1 MAEILLGNIKGPKGD
16 KGEKGDT
23 GQGFKVLDYYATLEE
38 LSSAITNPSAGDAYG
53 VGSDIPYDIY
63 IYSPSNGWVNNGPLQ
78 GAKGDTGEQG
88 PQGEQGEKGDAGTD
102 GKNATITGLYATVD
116 STIGTPRV
124 TVSTGGTETEKTFS
138 FAFSGIKGEQGER
151 GEKGEKG
158 DVGECTVDQ
167 TYNSESE
174 NAQSGKA
181 LEPKF
186 NGIWSVLNQHTSEMT
201 TKADKSTT
209 LAGYG
214 ITDAFTKDEISSLM
228 VNMVDVDSI
237 PTINDQTPTYTEAT
251 TLTALTSGEKMSVA
265 FGKIKKA
272 VTDLISHLADT
283 TKHITSTERT
293 TWNGKAPASHASTA
307 TTYGV
312 GTSSNYGHLKI
323 TDSTTSTATDTAASA
338 KAIKSVADTLS
349 SLQTSVAS
357 LQNSGNIKIVKG
369 SYVGTGT
376 YVMAKSSDSVMA
388 QKANKIVCPGFPI
401 YVAIKRSPEDF
412 PTVIMPNPETR
423 EADFK
428 SYGGNDYSGGLCSC
442 YVKSDNTLIWY
453 TSGNRWHYKANS
465 STGEVSIA
473 IPTLTDTEK
482 ANLGPI
488 NQLNWEGETY
498 DYIAI
503 CDSSI
508 T

>member
-38 LSSAITNPSAGDAYG
+38 LSSSITNPAMGDAYG
-53 VGSDIPYDIY
+53 VGSAVPYDIY

-78 GAKGDTGEQG
+78 GAKGDKGEQG
-88 PQGEQGEKGDAGTD
+88 PQGIQGEKGDAGTD

-116 STIGTPRV
+116 STTGTPRV

-138 FAFSGIKGEQGER
+138 FAFSGIKGEQGIQ

-167 TYNSESE
+167 TYNANSE

-186 NGIWSVLNQHTSEMT
+186 NGVWSVLNQNTSKID
-201 TKADKSTT
+201 TKADKATT
-209 LAGYG
+209 IAGYG
-214 ITDAFTKDEISSLM
+214 ITDAYTKAE
-228 VNMVDVDSI
+228 VDSF
-237 PTINDQTPTYTEAT
+237 
-251 TLTALTSGEKMSVA
+251 MVSVA
-265 FGKIKKA
+265 GVDSEHIDDN
-272 VTDLISHLADT
+272 TR
-283 TKHITSTERT
+283 HITATERN
-293 TWNGKAPASHASTA
+293 TWNAKAPASHASTA

-338 KAIKSVADTLS
+338 KALKSVADSLS
-349 SLQTSVAS
+349 SLQTSVTS
-357 LQNSGNIKIVKG
+357 LQSSGNIKIVKG

-401 YVAIKRSPEDF
+401 YVAIKRSAEDF

-428 SYGGNDYSGGLCSC
+428 SYAGNDYSGGLCSC

-453 TSGNRWHYKANS
+453 TSGNKWNYTANL
-465 STGEVSIA
+465 STGAITIA
-473 IPTLTDTEK
+473 IPTMTDSEK
-482 ANLGPI
+482 TSLGPI

-498 DYIAI
+498 YYIAI
-503 CDSSI
+503 CDTSI

>member
-1 MAEILLGNIKGPKGD
+1 MEQEIFIGNIKGPKGEKGDKGD

-23 GQGFKVLDYYATLEE
+23 GQGFKVRDYFATLEG
-38 LSSAITNPSAGDAYG
+38 LASVTNPSAGDAYG
-53 VGSDIPYDIY
+53 VGSGQKYDIY
-63 IYSPSNGWVNNGPLQ
+63 IYSPSQGWVNNGPLQ
-78 GAKGDTGEQG
+78 GAKGDTGEK
-88 PQGEQGEKGDAGTD
+88 GEKGD
-102 GKNATITGLYATVD
+102 
-116 STIGTPRV
+116 
-124 TVSTGGTETEKTFS
+124 
-138 FAFSGIKGEQGER
+138 KGDT

-158 DVGECTVDQ
+158 DKGDAGEDGTPATIMHAEATIDDTTGTPSVSVEMGG
-167 TYNSESE
+167 TASTRSFIF
-174 NAQSGKA
+174 
-181 LEPKF
+181 KF
-186 NGIWSVLNQHTSEMT
+186 FGLKGE
-201 TKADKSTT
+201 KGDKGDT
-209 LAGYG
+209 G
-214 ITDAFTKDEISSLM
+214 
-228 VNMVDVDSI
+228 DS
-237 PTINDQTPTYTEAT
+237 PTINVNELTPNYEEATEIT
-251 TLTALTSGEKMSVA
+251 TLTIGEKLSIS

-272 VTDLISHLADT
+272 ITTLISHLGDT
-283 TKHITSTERT
+283 TKHITSDERT
-293 TWNGKAPASHASTA
+293 AWNNKAATLHASTGTA
-307 TTYGV
+307 YGV
-312 GTSSNYGHLKI
+312 GNETNYGHLKI
-323 TDSTTSTATDTAASA
+323 TDSLTSTATGTAASA
-338 KAIKSVADTLS
+338 KALKSVADTLS
-349 SLQTSVAS
+349 GLQTSLTA
-357 LQNSGNIKIVKG
+357 LQDEGSDIQIVKG

-388 QKANKIVCPGFPI
+388 QKANKIACPAFPI

-453 TSGNRWHYKANS
+453 TSGNRWHYKANT